1 MDGEGAEPGRVEE
14 ADPEPELVPG
24 VEEERVEADEEAEL
38 DPGLEAG
45 RVEVDAEAAPPAD
58 AGEAVP
64 ASTSAWESKL
74 GTEGCKTGSGAPR
87 LRRKVLEDPPS
98 LVPEAAP
105 PPSARSSPWL

>member
-1 MDGEGAEPGRVEE
+1 MDGAGAEPGRVEVDVE
-14 ADPEPELVPG
+14 AELVPG
-24 VEEERVEADEEAEL
+24 AESGRVEADAKPEL
-38 DPGLEAG
+38 IPGVEAG

-74 GTEGCKTGSGAPR
+74 GTDGCKTGSGEPR

-98 LVPEAAP
+98 FVPDAAS
-105 PPSARSSPWL
+105 PPSAISSPWL